1 MLECNDLHVGY
12 GSRPVLKEIGL
23 SVDRGMLVSVIGV
36 NGCGKSTLL
45 KAMMG
50 LLSPTEGT
58 VLIDGRAPTYRRR
71 KEIAKQIAYLAQ
83 GNHCPPM
90 TVAQAVLLGRYPHLC
105 FPRDYSKRDR
115 AVAHAAM
122 ARMGLTALADEPL
135 ASLSGGMRQ
144 KVFVA
149 MALTQDT
156 DYILMDEPTTY
167 LDISHQ
173 LELMSTLR
181 ALADEGRGILTVMH
195 DLPLAFAF
203 SDRVALLHEGR
214 IAFFGTPSTLCE
226 TDLLP
231 RIFGVAVE
239 FDGKGYRYLI

>member
-1 MLECNDLHVGY
+1 
-12 GSRPVLKEIGL
+12 
-23 SVDRGMLVSVIGV
+23 
-36 NGCGKSTLL
+36 
-45 KAMMG
+45 
-50 LLSPTEGT
+50 
-58 VLIDGRAPTYRRR
+58 
-71 KEIAKQIAYLAQ
+71 
-83 GNHCPPM
+83 
-90 TVAQAVLLGRYPHLC
+90 
-105 FPRDYSKRDR
+105 
-115 AVAHAAM
+115 
-122 ARMGLTALADEPL
+122 
-135 ASLSGGMRQ
+135 MRQ

-214 IAFFGTPSTLCE
+214 IAFCGTPDELCA
-226 TDLLP
+226 TDLIE
-231 RIFGVAVE
+231 RIFGVTVCH
-239 FDGKGYRYLI
+239 DGGSYYYQY